1 MNINIAFSC
10 NDSYISHTG
19 ISMISL
25 FENNKNID
33 SITIFF
39 IEKDVSITNLDI
51 LKNICNKYNRIL
63 KILSFDKLCEGL
75 VTSDTGRHI
84 ETVYAKLF
92 LSRIIDIDKIFYI
105 DSDTIINNSL
115 KDLWSIDISKHCLA
129 GVETYTVN
137 SKEKLG
143 LKPDDVF
150 INDGVTL
157 LNLEKLRVDNYD
169 KKFIDYINIKNGN
182 PILLSEGTINV
193 VCNKLIL
200 TLHPKYNLM
209 SGLVFFKSNKYFKH
223 YKYLGSYYSNQI
235 IKEAIEKP
243 VVVHY
248 LSGFYNRPWDINCTH
263 PMKDLYIYYKSISP
277 WKEVALTDGKISL
290 YLRLIKFIIKYFPK
304 FFYIQ
309 ISKLKY
315 KINK

>member
-1 MNINIAFSC
+1 MNINIAYSC

-137 SKEKLG
+137 SKEKLD

-157 LNLEKLRVDNYD
+157 LNLEKL
-169 KKFIDYINIKNGN
+169 IM
-182 PILLSEGTINV
+182 T
-193 VCNKLIL
+193 
-200 TLHPKYNLM
+200 
-209 SGLVFFKSNKYFKH
+209 
-223 YKYLGSYYSNQI
+223 
-235 IKEAIEKP
+235 A
-243 VVVHY
+243 
-248 LSGFYNRPWDINCTH
+248 
-263 PMKDLYIYYKSISP
+263 
-277 WKEVALTDGKISL
+277 
-290 YLRLIKFIIKYFPK
+290 
-304 FFYIQ
+304 
-309 ISKLKY
+309 
-315 KINK
+315 